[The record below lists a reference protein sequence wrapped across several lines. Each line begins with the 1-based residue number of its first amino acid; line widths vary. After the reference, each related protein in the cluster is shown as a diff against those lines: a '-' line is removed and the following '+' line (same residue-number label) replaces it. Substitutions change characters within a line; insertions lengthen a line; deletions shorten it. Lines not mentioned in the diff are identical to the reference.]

1 MKKRLSSNPHLAI
14 DVAIIGG
21 GMITN
26 DLLLPSIYHLQR
38 LGVVGAINIC
48 GRSTAALKA
57 LKNNPELQ
65 EAFPKQD
72 FVAYPPLSESA
83 DKTFPN
89 LYKTVI
95 ASLRPYQIVVV
106 AVPDDAHYPVI
117 MEALQHHQ
125 HVLSVKPLVLKSR
138 QTRDIQKLALQRGL
152 FVGIEYHKR
161 FDRRSLVAK
170 RQYAQGCFG
179 EFVMGEA
186 KLIEPYYYR
195 LSNFQNWFTCD
206 TTDPFTYVGCH
217 YVDLVYFITGL
228 KPVSVSLAGVKRKFP
243 NGNVGYLW
251 ANGRVRYENDALLS
265 VTGGLGYP
273 DDAAGSNDQGLLMYC
288 EGNNRTG
295 MIEHIDD
302 DRGVR
307 YSYLDG
313 IGPGGS
319 RYNYVSPDFFRL
331 VPWEGA
337 GYKPIGYG
345 YDSIAAN
352 LHTMRRLAMEVA
364 GLNPKASLMR
374 RREIIHEVD
383 RAGMI
388 ATPGNSQINELVI
401 EAARSSI
408 VNNGV
413 PVNILYGDN
422 PRVKKA

>member
-1 MKKRLSSNPHLAI
+1 
-14 DVAIIGG
+14 
-21 GMITN
+21 
-26 DLLLPSIYHLQR
+26 
-38 LGVVGAINIC
+38 
-48 GRSTAALKA
+48 
-57 LKNNPELQ
+57 
-65 EAFPKQD
+65 
-72 FVAYPPLSESA
+72 
-83 DKTFPN
+83 
-89 LYKTVI
+89 
-95 ASLRPYQIVVV
+95 
-106 AVPDDAHYPVI
+106 
-117 MEALQHHQ
+117 
-125 HVLSVKPLVLKSR
+125 
-138 QTRDIQKLALQRGL
+138 
-152 FVGIEYHKR
+152 
-161 FDRRSLVAK
+161 
-170 RQYAQGCFG
+170 
-179 EFVMGEA
+179 
-186 KLIEPYYYR
+186 
-195 LSNFQNWFTCD
+195 
-206 TTDPFTYVGCH
+206 
-217 YVDLVYFITGL
+217 
-228 KPVSVSLAGVKRKFP
+228 
-243 NGNVGYLW
+243 
-251 ANGRVRYENDALLS
+251 
-265 VTGGLGYP
+265 
-273 DDAAGSNDQGLLMYC
+273 
-288 EGNNRTG
+288 
-295 MIEHIDD
+295 
-302 DRGVR
+302 VR